1 MSRLPAIRL
10 GSAPQRRTTPVMS
23 IKTLIAV
30 LPTASA
36 AVVLMAG
43 CASHGITDGAIHR
56 HRHGVQPCGA
66 CPLGTGQPIT
76 ERCAQPGSADPVG
89 TRPMLRPRPRRH
101 HRATPSADTQRRV
114 VVSFTNTSS
123 ESCTLTGFPGADL
136 VTAAGGVLVNVER
149 RQALAAHRV
158 TLGPGEAATADVVAY
173 AIDTST
179 GADCPRIAT
188 LVVTPPNDF
197 QSHMLEANLPI
208 CSATVSSVD

>member
-1 MSRLPAIRL
+1 V
-10 GSAPQRRTTPVMS
+10 TT
-23 IKTLIAV
+23 INKTLVAV
-30 LPTASA
+30 LPAASA
-36 AVVLMAG
+36 AV
-43 CASHGITDGAIHR
+43 
-56 HRHGVQPCGA
+56 
-66 CPLGTGQPIT
+66 
-76 ERCAQPGSADPVG
+76 
-89 TRPMLRPRPRRH
+89 
-101 HRATPSADTQRRV
+101 
-114 VVSFTNTSS
+114 SS
-123 ESCTLTGFPGADL
+123 ESCTLNGFPGADL

>member
-1 MSRLPAIRL
+1 VKPIN
-10 GSAPQRRTTPVMS
+10 
-23 IKTLIAV
+23 KTLVAV
-30 LPTASA
+30 LPAAST

-43 CASHGITDGAIHR
+43 CSTNGTTVTAPPTVTVTVSSPAASAPPVAAGPSPSAAPSQAPSTPSALG
-56 HRHGVQPCGA
+56 PCSDHDLDVTAG
-66 CPLGTGQPIT
+66 PL
-76 ERCAQPGSADPVG
+76 E
-89 TRPMLRPRPRRH
+89 
-101 HRATPSADTQRRV
+101 SADTQRRV

-123 ESCTLTGFPGADL
+123 ESCTLNGFPGADL

-158 TLGPGEAATADVVAY
+158 TLGPGEAATADVVSY

-179 GADCPRIAT
+179 GVDCPRMGT

>member
-1 MSRLPAIRL
+1 MAS
-10 GSAPQRRTTPVMS
+10 QRRTPHVKT

-30 LPTASA
+30 LPAASA

-43 CASHGITDGAIHR
+43 CASHGVTQTAPPTVTVTVSSPAAPASSAGPPPSAAPSQAPSTPSAL
-56 HRHGVQPCGA
+56 GPCSDHDLDVTTG
-66 CPLGTGQPIT
+66 PL
-76 ERCAQPGSADPVG
+76 E
-89 TRPMLRPRPRRH
+89 
-101 HRATPSADTQRRV
+101 SADTQRRV

-123 ESCTLTGFPGADL
+123 DSCTLNGFPGADL

-158 TLGPGEAATADVVAY
+158 TLGPGDAATADVVAY

-179 GADCPRIAT
+179 GADCPRIGT